1 MDAVWYFPIGYWNIR
16 GWGFVPS
23 AGCDC
28 MDIVTILTDIFNPL
42 NTYIWYIAF
51 VFLVGLGLVFTVKLK
66 GLQLLK
72 IRETSKLSLT
82 GIKDGDTQKTVSS
95 FEAFCIGLGAR
106 VGVGNIAGVAS
117 AIVLGGPGAVFWMW
131 IFAIIGSASSF
142 MESTLAQIFKEKKED
157 GQFHGGPAYYV
168 QKGLKNRTLAIVL
181 ALLIVITF
189 GIGFVGVQAS
199 NAVGALAGAFEF
211 DNNVYVFAAII
222 ALAAAAII
230 FGGLKRIGF
239 FSAKVVPVMAVAW
252 IVLAFIIIV
261 MNYQHI
267 IDAIVMIFSY
277 AFMWESAAG
286 GLLGAVIMNGLKRGV
301 FSNEAGLGSI
311 ANIASTA
318 DVKHPVK
325 QGMIQSFGTLVDTLV
340 VCTFTALAI
349 LCAFGSYEA
358 VIASGLSKAP
368 LVQGAFDMTL
378 GGDIGAILV
387 SIFLLVFAFTSLIGY
402 YTMSESNIRFISDK
416 KSTIFAVRVL
426 IIVVAF
432 IAPLLGADLMELI
445 CDTFMAA
452 MGAVNMVCVFLLSK
466 FVYQAYD
473 DWNSQ
478 QAKGVEEPVFHR
490 DILDDSSGVTEW
502 E

>member
-1 MDAVWYFPIGYWNIR
+1 
-16 GWGFVPS
+16 
-23 AGCDC
+23 
-28 MDIVTILTDIFNPL
+28 MDIVTTLTDIFNPL

-51 VFLVGLGLVFTVKLK
+51 VFLVGLGIYFTIRLK
-66 GLQLLK
+66 GLQILK
-72 IRETSKLSLT
+72 IKETCKLSLS
-82 GIKDGDTQKTVSS
+82 GVKEGNTQKTVSS

-168 QKGLKNRTLAIVL
+168 QKGLKNRTLAIIL
-181 ALLIVITF
+181 AFLIVITF
-189 GIGFVGVQAS
+189 GIGFVGVQAA
-199 NAVGALAGAFEF
+199 NAVGALSGAFDFE
-211 DNNVYVFAAII
+211 NSTYVFAALI

-230 FGGLKRIGF
+230 FGGVKRIGF

-252 IVLAFIIIV
+252 LVLALVIILV
-261 MNYQHI
+261 NWEHVV
-267 IDAIVMIFSY
+267 DAFVMIFSY

-340 VCTFTALAI
+340 VCTFTAVAV
-349 LCAFGSYEA
+349 LCAFGTYDA
-358 VIASGLSKAP
+358 ILVSGLAKAP
-368 LVQGAFDMTL
+368 LVQAAFDMTL
-378 GGDIGAILV
+378 GGDLGSILV

-432 IAPLLGADLMELI
+432 AAPLLGADLMELI

-466 FVYQAYD
+466 FAYQAYD
-473 DWNSQ
+473 DWKRQ
-478 QAKGVEEPVFHR
+478 QDEGVEEPVFHR
-490 DILDDSSGVTEW
+490 DVLDDPSGVTEW

>member
-1 MDAVWYFPIGYWNIR
+1 
-16 GWGFVPS
+16 
-23 AGCDC
+23 

-51 VFLVGLGLVFTVKLK
+51 VCLVGLGLLFTFKLK

-72 IRETSKLSLT
+72 IRETCKLSLS
-82 GIKDGDTQKTVSS
+82 GVKEGDSQKTVSS

-157 GQFHGGPAYYV
+157 GQYHGGPAYYV
-168 QKGLKNRTLAIVL
+168 QKGLKNRTLAVIL
-181 ALLIVITF
+181 AILIIITF

-199 NAVGALAGAFEF
+199 NAVSALSSAFTFE
-211 DNNVYVFAAII
+211 NNTYLFAVLI
-222 ALAAAAII
+222 ALAAAVII
-230 FGGLKRIGF
+230 FGGVKRIGF
-239 FSAKVVPVMAVAW
+239 FSARVVPVMAVAW
-252 IVLAFIIIV
+252 ILLAIIV
-261 MNYQHI
+261 ILVNYSHI

-358 VIASGLSKAP
+358 VLATGLAKAP
-368 LVQGAFDMTL
+368 LVQAAVDSTL
-378 GGDIGAILV
+378 GGDIGSILV

-416 KSTIFAVRVL
+416 EFTIRLVRIL
-426 IIVVAF
+426 IIAVAL

-452 MGAVNMVCVFLLSK
+452 MGAVNMICVFLLSK
-466 FVYQAYD
+466 FAYQAYD
-473 DWNSQ
+473 DWKRQ
-478 QAKGVEEPVFHR
+478 QAEGVQEPVFHR
-490 DILDDSSGVTEW
+490 DVLDDPSGVTEW